1 MNWLRTF
8 AVLAVVALWLPA
20 SSHALLQHT
29 GLIHTHADV
38 HHQHDGETH
47 DHGPADAKDHDA
59 ADGIC
64 RVESATAKAP
74 CPVFALIF
82 VVPEPSLVVATFE
95 YHIVREHSGPSPR
108 GVAPPGPSQPR
119 APPLV

>member
-1 MNWLRTF
+1 VNWLRTF
-8 AVLAVVALWLPA
+8 AVLAVVAVWLPA

-29 GLIHTHADV
+29 GLIHTDADV
-38 HHQHDGETH
+38 HHHHDDDTH

-74 CPVFALIF
+74 CPAFSLLF
-82 VVPEPSLVVATFE
+82 VIPEPSLVFAAFE
-95 YHIVREHSGPSPR
+95 SHIRHEHSGPSPPD
-108 GVAPPGPSQPR
+108 VAPPGSSQPR
-119 APPLV
+119 APPVA